1 LVQVAQQE
9 LQVAAEQMAGNQFL
23 VAQQLMVE
31 IVELVTQ
38 VARAELQLQDQV
50 QAHLVLR
57 VQVDEEVIPV
67 EEQSQDLPAL

>member
-1 LVQVAQQE
+1 M
-9 LQVAAEQMAGNQFL
+9 AAEQMAGNQFL

-38 VARAELQLQDQV
+38 MARAELQLQDQV